1 MVYKAGVHGPGYYL
15 TAATTAKKERSHR
28 SATTDSEDPSDIIS
42 NDGAA
47 SPPRSAPA
55 TERPE
60 AARLGAASTGK
71 NRGGKSPK
79 RGKSPNPLGGRS
91 KDAGGS
97 SKPAAPL
104 GGSMWGAVGGADDG
118 GALGMPTDLPEDAAK
133 MLNRRM
139 DKHGNR
145 ELAVPLGDGWMQR
158 GGRGTFAKDVELDK
172 GPPVL
177 EISSSEQLF
186 YVLTYDQNPDGQVT
200 RSAHYKLE
208 TTLRCPL
215 GSTVKD
221 LQYLAIVLDWRRG
234 RSTITAPCFTGVV
247 ISGACWRIEQYCEGQ
262 QRTLA
267 EVYDGSLRTGTGLSM
282 AAPWLKVCVEVK
294 GDRVSVTCNKKP
306 IFGSFMIPPPPDT
319 SLAGG
324 RQGGRSTALTGPVG
338 IATYRSRAQIKS
350 FELTPLDSPDG
361 SSRGLSGE
369 ASGRTPRPAFTGAE
383 PKLVELIEG
392 EMLERSPNV
401 AWDSIGGLESAK
413 RLINEAVVLPL
424 LIPEYF
430 AAAAC
435 RSTWKGVLLF
445 GPPGTGK
452 TMLARAVASLG
463 KTAFFNI
470 AASSLVSHYHGES
483 EKLVRT
489 LFALARHHAPS
500 VVFFDEVDAL
510 VSTRGMAGEHE
521 ASRRLKSEL
530 LMQMDG
536 VGSAAAAAGVSAKD
550 SMVMVLATSNKPW
563 DLDEAM
569 RRRLERRIYIPLP
582 DEEARKQMLKIHLD
596 GVTLDHGV
604 SLDHLA
610 RLTEGYSGADLHLAC
625 RDASMMPMRRMVE
638 GKEAWQIVELHEQ
651 GALEGELGLIDFES
665 ALSNTQPSVAPDE
678 LLAYA
683 AWNKEYGVHGGDA
696 GPRTAGLGVAT
707 PAATH
712 ATPAMRNGI
721 GGASRAGPL
730 AGLQTPVP
738 AYPRFGAAGG
748 ATPPGTSTITT
759 DDS

>member
-1 MVYKAGVHGPGYYL
+1 
-15 TAATTAKKERSHR
+15 
-28 SATTDSEDPSDIIS
+28 
-42 NDGAA
+42 
-47 SPPRSAPA
+47 
-55 TERPE
+55 
-60 AARLGAASTGK
+60 
-71 NRGGKSPK
+71 
-79 RGKSPNPLGGRS
+79 
-91 KDAGGS
+91 
-97 SKPAAPL
+97 
-104 GGSMWGAVGGADDG
+104 MWGAVGGADDG
-118 GALGMPTDLPEDAAK
+118 GSLNNNGMPSDLPEDAAR

-145 ELAVPLGDGWMQR
+145 ELAVPLGEGWMQR
-158 GGRGTFAKDVELDK
+158 GGRGVFQTNVELDK
-172 GPPVL
+172 GPPVI
-177 EISSSEQLF
+177 EVSSNEQLF
-186 YVLTYDQNPDGQVT
+186 YVLTYDQNPDGQVV

-215 GSTVKD
+215 GATVKD

-234 RSTITAPCFTGVV
+234 RSTITAPCFTGIV
-247 ISGACWRIEQYCEGQ
+247 ISGACWRIEQYCEGT

-267 EVYDGSLRTGTGLSM
+267 EVYDGNLRTGTGLSM
-282 AAPWLKVCVEVK
+282 AAPWLKVCIEVR
-294 GDRVSVTCNKKP
+294 GDRVSVSCNKKP

-324 RQGGRSTALTGPVG
+324 ARQRAVAMTGPVG
-338 IATYRSRAQIKS
+338 IATYRSRAQIRS
-350 FELTPLDSPDG
+350 FELSPLEAPDG
-361 SSRGLSGE
+361 SHRLGGDGT
-369 ASGRTPRPAFTGAE
+369 GRSPRPAFTGAE

-401 AWDSIGGLESAK
+401 PWASIGGLESAK

-470 AASSLVSHYHGES
+470 SASSLVSHYHGES

-536 VGSAAAAAGVSAKD
+536 VGSSAASAGTSAKD

-582 DEEARKQMLKIHLD
+582 DEGARKQMLQIHLE
-596 GVTLDHGV
+596 GVKLGGDV
-604 SLDHLA
+604 SLEHLA

-625 RDASMMPMRRMVE
+625 RDASMMPMRRQVE
-638 GKEAWQIVELHEQ
+638 GKEPWQIIELHES
-651 GALEGELGLIDFES
+651 GALEGEVSLPDFET
-665 ALSNTQPSVAPDE
+665 ALASTQPSVAPEE
-678 LLAYA
+678 LSAYA
-683 AWNKEYGVHGGDA
+683 MWNKEYGVQGGDA
-696 GPRTAGLGVAT
+696 GSRTAGLGVAT
-707 PAATH
+707 PFHARGG
-712 ATPAMRNGI
+712 ATPNG
-721 GGASRAGPL
+721 GGGRPPHFP
-730 AGLQTPVP
+730 GLSTPMP
-738 AYPRFGAAGG
+738 QYPRMGGGAAGG
-748 ATPPGTSTITT
+748 TPATHTIT
-759 DDS
+759 DSAD